1 VDHVLIAID
10 VDIADTLQLID
21 KIFTC
26 RESEHATVWKSLGDK
41 LQAVSLTVGELD
53 NMYYRVLA
61 DMYDI
66 FSQSKPDPKRIDDT
80 IKQAQT
86 YCTNTRLTFCLEE
99 WQGEIQDAAFNHAL
113 KHHRYR
119 ELAST
124 LRSIDGPLG
133 RFIDRLSSLQ
143 SPDTSDVHERPA
155 RMQVSN
161 TPEVSTDDKQWDLK
175 TVLEVVKLAAEHPV
189 EEGQS
194 GESPPDLADICE
206 EAIRNYDR
214 ALSPTLALLIGH
226 AMQELAMVGL

>member
-1 VDHVLIAID
+1 MDHVLIAID

-21 KIFTC
+21 KIFTR

-99 WQGEIQDAAFNHAL
+99 WQAKF
-113 KHHRYR
+113 RMR
-119 ELAST
+119 PST
-124 LRSIDGPLG
+124 
-133 RFIDRLSSLQ
+133 
-143 SPDTSDVHERPA
+143 
-155 RMQVSN
+155 
-161 TPEVSTDDKQWDLK
+161 
-175 TVLEVVKLAAEHPV
+175 
-189 EEGQS
+189 
-194 GESPPDLADICE
+194 
-206 EAIRNYDR
+206 
-214 ALSPTLALLIGH
+214 TL
-226 AMQELAMVGL
+226 